1 MHSRAHWFADVSEE
15 RFVNV
20 SRFLPEAASRVPHHR
35 ALAIPQ
41 GREAD
46 GTIRYQNLTFR
57 ELSEKVDQAM
67 HWLRSHGVNQ
77 GMLTLLMVK
86 PGLELIL
93 LSFALFRI
101 GAVPV
106 VIDPGCAHHPP

>member
-77 GMLTLLMVK
+77 GMLTMNMLR
-86 PGLELIL
+86 PGLGWI
-93 LSFALFRI
+93 I
-101 GAVPV
+101 
-106 VIDPGCAHHPP
+106 